1 MNLLTI
7 PSTAE
12 GSEESPRD
20 RVINYLYAL
29 DSLSFPELTSLVYFV
44 TSHSFYDVNL
54 FFRHYYHGQWRV
66 WSDYTGDFI
75 EVRRINGEELIWGRE
90 TKTVLVYEGT
100 YKNKKY
106 YGDGILYVSLDN
118 RGNAFD
124 YYSPH
129 RESDSSKES
138 DSPNR
143 ESDSPNK
150 ESDSSN
156 KESDSPYKESGIMMG
171 HFENGRME
179 GCFDYYNARGLV
191 SRDFYIHGRKYGLQ
205 ISFFP
210 VSEKG
215 KAQYPLSK
223 AIYRD
228 NEENGEYQEF
238 MARYFKQKGW
248 KYNGEVDKDNTY
260 IFEGPHICHKEG
272 DSEKYFLSTP
282 GMKDSLDTYTFGD
295 EYYNGTIINLL
306 KKGEPMRNFSTVDGD
321 WGHVGNRPLQG

>member
-1 MNLLTI
+1 MFVNLLTI

-29 DSLSFPELTSLVYFV
+29 DRLSFPELTSLVFFV

-54 FFRHYYHGQWRV
+54 FFKHYYHGQWRA
-66 WSDYTGDFI
+66 WNDYTGDSI
-75 EVRRINGEELIWGRE
+75 EVRKINGEELIWGRE

-129 RESDSSKES
+129 KEN
-138 DSPNR
+138 DM
-143 ESDSPNK
+143 
-150 ESDSSN
+150 
-156 KESDSPYKESGIMMG
+156 MMG

-179 GCFDYYNARGLV
+179 GCFDYHNARELV

-205 ISFFP
+205 VSFFSS
-210 VSEKG
+210 SENDKT
-215 KAQYPLSK
+215 QYPLSK

-228 NEENGEYQEF
+228 DEENGEYQEF

-295 EYYNGTIINLL
+295 KYYNGDIINLL
-306 KKGEPMRNFSTVDGD
+306 VKGEPMRNFSRVDGD
-321 WGHVGNRPLQG
+321 WGHVGSRLLQA

>member
-1 MNLLTI
+1 MFVNLLTI

-29 DSLSFPELTSLVYFV
+29 DRLSFPELTSLVFFV

-54 FFRHYYHGQWRV
+54 FFKHYYHGQWRA
-66 WSDYTGDFI
+66 WNDYTGDSI
-75 EVRRINGEELIWGRE
+75 EVRKINGEELIWGRE

-129 RESDSSKES
+129 KEN
-138 DSPNR
+138 DM
-143 ESDSPNK
+143 
-150 ESDSSN
+150 
-156 KESDSPYKESGIMMG
+156 MMG

-179 GCFDYYNARGLV
+179 GCFDYHNARELV

-205 ISFFP
+205 VSFFSS
-210 VSEKG
+210 SENDKT
-215 KAQYPLSK
+215 QYPLSK

-228 NEENGEYQEF
+228 DEENGEYQEF

-295 EYYNGTIINLL
+295 EYYNGDIINLL
-306 KKGEPMRNFSTVDGD
+306 VKGEPMRNLSRVDGD
-321 WGHVGNRPLQG
+321 WGHVGSRLLQA

>member
-29 DSLSFPELTSLVYFV
+29 DRLSFPELTSLVFFV

-54 FFRHYYHGQWRV
+54 FFKHYYHGQWRA
-66 WSDYTGDFI
+66 WNDYTGDSI
-75 EVRRINGEELIWGRE
+75 EVRKINGEELIWGRE

-129 RESDSSKES
+129 KEN
-138 DSPNR
+138 DM
-143 ESDSPNK
+143 
-150 ESDSSN
+150 
-156 KESDSPYKESGIMMG
+156 MMG

-179 GCFDYYNARGLV
+179 GCFDYHNARELV

-205 ISFFP
+205 VSFFSS
-210 VSEKG
+210 SENDKT
-215 KAQYPLSK
+215 QYPLSK

-228 NEENGEYQEF
+228 DEENGEYQEF

-248 KYNGEVDKDNTY
+248 KYNDEVDKDNTY

-295 EYYNGTIINLL
+295 EYYNGDIINLL
-306 KKGEPMRNFSTVDGD
+306 VKGEPMRNFSRVDGD
-321 WGHVGNRPLQG
+321 WGHVGSRLLQA

>member
-29 DSLSFPELTSLVYFV
+29 DRLSFPELTSLVFFV

-54 FFRHYYHGQWRV
+54 FFKHYYHGQWRA
-66 WSDYTGDFI
+66 WNDYTGDSI
-75 EVRRINGEELIWGRE
+75 EVRKINGEELIWGRE
-90 TKTVLVYEGT
+90 TKTVLVYEGS

-129 RESDSSKES
+129 KEN
-138 DSPNR
+138 DM
-143 ESDSPNK
+143 
-150 ESDSSN
+150 
-156 KESDSPYKESGIMMG
+156 MMG

-179 GCFDYYNARGLV
+179 GCFDYHNARELV

-205 ISFFP
+205 VSFFSS
-210 VSEKG
+210 SENDKT
-215 KAQYPLSK
+215 QYPLSK

-228 NEENGEYQEF
+228 DEENGEYQEF

-295 EYYNGTIINLL
+295 EYYNGDIINLL
-306 KKGEPMRNFSTVDGD
+306 VKGEPMRNFSRVDGD
-321 WGHVGNRPLQG
+321 WGHVGSRLLQA

>member
-1 MNLLTI
+1 MFVNLLTI

-29 DSLSFPELTSLVYFV
+29 DRLSFPELTSLVFFV

-54 FFRHYYHGQWRV
+54 FFKHYYHGQWRA
-66 WSDYTGDFI
+66 WNDYTGDSI
-75 EVRRINGEELIWGRE
+75 EVRKINGEELIWGRE

-129 RESDSSKES
+129 KEN
-138 DSPNR
+138 DM
-143 ESDSPNK
+143 
-150 ESDSSN
+150 
-156 KESDSPYKESGIMMG
+156 MMG

-179 GCFDYYNARGLV
+179 GCFDYHNARELV

-205 ISFFP
+205 VSFFSS
-210 VSEKG
+210 SENDKT
-215 KAQYPLSK
+215 QYPLSK

-228 NEENGEYQEF
+228 DEENGEYQEF

-295 EYYNGTIINLL
+295 EYYNGDIINLL
-306 KKGEPMRNFSTVDGD
+306 VKGEPMRNFSRVDGD
-321 WGHVGNRPLQG
+321 WGHVGSRLLRA

>member
-29 DSLSFPELTSLVYFV
+29 DRLSFPELTSLVFFV

-54 FFRHYYHGQWRV
+54 FFKHYYHGQWRA
-66 WSDYTGDFI
+66 WNDYTGDSI
-75 EVRRINGEELIWGRE
+75 EVRKINGEELIWGRE

-129 RESDSSKES
+129 KEN
-138 DSPNR
+138 DM
-143 ESDSPNK
+143 
-150 ESDSSN
+150 
-156 KESDSPYKESGIMMG
+156 MMG

-179 GCFDYYNARGLV
+179 GCFDYHNARELV

-205 ISFFP
+205 VSFFSS
-210 VSEKG
+210 SENDKT
-215 KAQYPLSK
+215 QYPLSK

-228 NEENGEYQEF
+228 DEENGEYQEF

-295 EYYNGTIINLL
+295 KYYNGDIINLL
-306 KKGEPMRNFSTVDGD
+306 VKGEPMRNFSRVDGD
-321 WGHVGNRPLQG
+321 WGHVGSRLLQA

>member
-29 DSLSFPELTSLVYFV
+29 DRLSFPELTSLVFFV

-54 FFRHYYHGQWRV
+54 FFKHYYHGQWRA
-66 WSDYTGDFI
+66 WNDYTGDSI
-75 EVRRINGEELIWGRE
+75 EVRKINGEELIWGRE

-100 YKNKKY
+100 FKNKKY

-129 RESDSSKES
+129 KEN
-138 DSPNR
+138 DM
-143 ESDSPNK
+143 
-150 ESDSSN
+150 
-156 KESDSPYKESGIMMG
+156 MMG

-179 GCFDYYNARGLV
+179 GCFDYHNARELV

-205 ISFFP
+205 VSFFSS
-210 VSEKG
+210 SENDKT
-215 KAQYPLSK
+215 QYPLSK

-228 NEENGEYQEF
+228 DEENGEYQEF

-295 EYYNGTIINLL
+295 KYYNGDIINLL
-306 KKGEPMRNFSTVDGD
+306 VKGEPMRNFSRVDGD
-321 WGHVGNRPLQG
+321 WGHVGSRLLQA

>member
-29 DSLSFPELTSLVYFV
+29 DRLSFPELTSLVFFV

-54 FFRHYYHGQWRV
+54 FFKHYYHGQWRA
-66 WSDYTGDFI
+66 WNDYTGDSI
-75 EVRRINGEELIWGRE
+75 EVRKINGEELIWGRE

-129 RESDSSKES
+129 KEN
-138 DSPNR
+138 DM
-143 ESDSPNK
+143 
-150 ESDSSN
+150 
-156 KESDSPYKESGIMMG
+156 MMG

-179 GCFDYYNARGLV
+179 GCFDYHNARELV

-205 ISFFP
+205 VSFFSS
-210 VSEKG
+210 SENDKT
-215 KAQYPLSK
+215 QYPLSK

-228 NEENGEYQEF
+228 DEENGEYQEF

-248 KYNGEVDKDNTY
+248 KYNDEVDKDNTY

-295 EYYNGTIINLL
+295 KYYNGDIINLL
-306 KKGEPMRNFSTVDGD
+306 VKGEPMRNFSRVDGD
-321 WGHVGNRPLQG
+321 WGHVGSRLLQA

>member
-1 MNLLTI
+1 MFVNLLTI

-29 DSLSFPELTSLVYFV
+29 DRLSFPELTSLVFFV

-54 FFRHYYHGQWRV
+54 FFKHYYHGQWRA
-66 WSDYTGDFI
+66 WNDYTGDSI
-75 EVRRINGEELIWGRE
+75 EVRKINGEELIWGRE

-129 RESDSSKES
+129 KEN
-138 DSPNR
+138 DM
-143 ESDSPNK
+143 
-150 ESDSSN
+150 
-156 KESDSPYKESGIMMG
+156 MMG

-179 GCFDYYNARGLV
+179 GCFDYHNARELV

-205 ISFFP
+205 VSFFSS
-210 VSEKG
+210 SENDKT
-215 KAQYPLSK
+215 QYPLSK

-228 NEENGEYQEF
+228 DEENGEYQEF

-295 EYYNGTIINLL
+295 EYYNGDIINLL
-306 KKGEPMRNFSTVDGD
+306 VKGEPMRNFSRVDGD
-321 WGHVGNRPLQG
+321 WGHVGSRLLQA

>member
-29 DSLSFPELTSLVYFV
+29 DRLSFPELTSLVFFV

-54 FFRHYYHGQWRV
+54 FFKHYYHGQWRA
-66 WSDYTGDFI
+66 WNDYPGDSI
-75 EVRRINGEELIWGRE
+75 EVRKINGEELIWGRE

-129 RESDSSKES
+129 KEN
-138 DSPNR
+138 DM
-143 ESDSPNK
+143 
-150 ESDSSN
+150 
-156 KESDSPYKESGIMMG
+156 MMG

-179 GCFDYYNARGLV
+179 GCFDYHNARELV

-205 ISFFP
+205 VSFFSS
-210 VSEKG
+210 SENDKT
-215 KAQYPLSK
+215 QYPLSK

-228 NEENGEYQEF
+228 DEENGEYQEF

-295 EYYNGTIINLL
+295 EYYNGDIINLL
-306 KKGEPMRNFSTVDGD
+306 VKGEPMRNFSRVDGD
-321 WGHVGNRPLQG
+321 WGHVGSRLLQA

>member
-29 DSLSFPELTSLVYFV
+29 DRLSFPELTSLVFFV

-54 FFRHYYHGQWRV
+54 FFKHYYHGQWRA
-66 WSDYTGDFI
+66 WNDYTGDSI
-75 EVRRINGEELIWGRE
+75 EVRKINGEELIWGRE

-129 RESDSSKES
+129 KEN
-138 DSPNR
+138 DM
-143 ESDSPNK
+143 
-150 ESDSSN
+150 
-156 KESDSPYKESGIMMG
+156 MMG

-179 GCFDYYNARGLV
+179 GCFDYHNARELV

-205 ISFFP
+205 VSFFSS
-210 VSEKG
+210 SENDKT
-215 KAQYPLSK
+215 QYPLSK

-228 NEENGEYQEF
+228 DEENGEYQEF

-260 IFEGPHICHKEG
+260 IFEGPHICHTEG

-295 EYYNGTIINLL
+295 EYYNGDIINLL
-306 KKGEPMRNFSTVDGD
+306 VKGEPMRNFSRVDGD
-321 WGHVGNRPLQG
+321 WGHVGSRLLQA

>member
-29 DSLSFPELTSLVYFV
+29 DRLSFPELTSLVFFV

-54 FFRHYYHGQWRV
+54 FFKHYYHGQWRA
-66 WSDYTGDFI
+66 WNDYTGDSI
-75 EVRRINGEELIWGRE
+75 EVRKINGEELIWGRE

-129 RESDSSKES
+129 KEN
-138 DSPNR
+138 DM
-143 ESDSPNK
+143 
-150 ESDSSN
+150 
-156 KESDSPYKESGIMMG
+156 MMG

-179 GCFDYYNARGLV
+179 GCFDYHNARELV

-205 ISFFP
+205 VSFFSS
-210 VSEKG
+210 SENDKT
-215 KAQYPLSK
+215 QYPLSK

-228 NEENGEYQEF
+228 DEENGEYQEF

-295 EYYNGTIINLL
+295 EYYNGDIINLL
-306 KKGEPMRNFSTVDGD
+306 VKGEPMRNFSRVDGD
-321 WGHVGNRPLQG
+321 WGHVGSRLLQA

>member
-1 MNLLTI
+1 M
-7 PSTAE
+7 
-12 GSEESPRD
+12 
-20 RVINYLYAL
+20 
-29 DSLSFPELTSLVYFV
+29 SFPELTSLVFFV

-54 FFRHYYHGQWRV
+54 FFKHYYHGQWRA
-66 WSDYTGDFI
+66 WNDYTGDSI
-75 EVRRINGEELIWGRE
+75 EVRKINGEELIWGRE

-129 RESDSSKES
+129 KEN
-138 DSPNR
+138 DM
-143 ESDSPNK
+143 
-150 ESDSSN
+150 
-156 KESDSPYKESGIMMG
+156 MMG

-179 GCFDYYNARGLV
+179 GCFDYHNARELV

-205 ISFFP
+205 VSFFSS
-210 VSEKG
+210 SENDKT
-215 KAQYPLSK
+215 QYPLSK

-228 NEENGEYQEF
+228 DEENGEYQEF

-295 EYYNGTIINLL
+295 EYYNGDIINLL
-306 KKGEPMRNFSTVDGD
+306 VKGEPMRNFSRVDGD
-321 WGHVGNRPLQG
+321 WGHVGSRLLQA

>member
-29 DSLSFPELTSLVYFV
+29 DRLSFPELTSLVFFV

-54 FFRHYYHGQWRV
+54 FFKHYYHGQWRA
-66 WSDYTGDFI
+66 WNDYTGDSI
-75 EVRRINGEELIWGRE
+75 EVRKINGEELIWGKE

-129 RESDSSKES
+129 KEN
-138 DSPNR
+138 DM
-143 ESDSPNK
+143 
-150 ESDSSN
+150 
-156 KESDSPYKESGIMMG
+156 MMG

-179 GCFDYYNARGLV
+179 GCFDYHNARELV

-205 ISFFP
+205 VSFFSS
-210 VSEKG
+210 SENDKT
-215 KAQYPLSK
+215 QYPLSK

-228 NEENGEYQEF
+228 DEENGEYQEF

-248 KYNGEVDKDNTY
+248 KYNGEVDKENTY

-295 EYYNGTIINLL
+295 EYYNGNIINLL
-306 KKGEPMRNFSTVDGD
+306 VKGEPMRNFSRVDGD
-321 WGHVGNRPLQG
+321 WGHVGSRLLQA

>member
-1 MNLLTI
+1 MFVNLLTI

-29 DSLSFPELTSLVYFV
+29 DRLSFPELTSLVFFV

-54 FFRHYYHGQWRV
+54 FFKHYYHGQWRA
-66 WSDYTGDFI
+66 WNDYTGDSI
-75 EVRRINGEELIWGRE
+75 EVRKINGEELIWGRE

-129 RESDSSKES
+129 KEN
-138 DSPNR
+138 DM
-143 ESDSPNK
+143 
-150 ESDSSN
+150 
-156 KESDSPYKESGIMMG
+156 MMG

-179 GCFDYYNARGLV
+179 GCFDYHNARELV

-205 ISFFP
+205 VSFFSS
-210 VSEKG
+210 SENDKT
-215 KAQYPLSK
+215 QYPLSK

-228 NEENGEYQEF
+228 DEENGEYQEF

-248 KYNGEVDKDNTY
+248 KYNDEVDKDNTY

-295 EYYNGTIINLL
+295 EYYNGDIINLL
-306 KKGEPMRNFSTVDGD
+306 VKGEPMRNFSRVDGD
-321 WGHVGNRPLQG
+321 WGHVGSRLLQA

>member
-29 DSLSFPELTSLVYFV
+29 DRLSFPELTSLVFFV

-54 FFRHYYHGQWRV
+54 FFKHYYHGQWRA
-66 WSDYTGDFI
+66 WNDYTGDSI
-75 EVRRINGEELIWGRE
+75 EVRKINGEELIWGRE

-129 RESDSSKES
+129 KEN
-138 DSPNR
+138 DM
-143 ESDSPNK
+143 
-150 ESDSSN
+150 
-156 KESDSPYKESGIMMG
+156 MMG

-179 GCFDYYNARGLV
+179 GCFDYHNARELV

-205 ISFFP
+205 VSFFSS
-210 VSEKG
+210 SENDKT
-215 KAQYPLSK
+215 QYPLSK

-228 NEENGEYQEF
+228 DEENGEYQEF

-248 KYNGEVDKDNTY
+248 KYNGEVDKENTY

-295 EYYNGTIINLL
+295 EYYNGNIINLL
-306 KKGEPMRNFSTVDGD
+306 VKGEPMRNFSTVDGD
-321 WGHVGNRPLQG
+321 WGHVGSCLLQA

>member
-29 DSLSFPELTSLVYFV
+29 DRLSFPELTSLVFFV
-44 TSHSFYDVNL
+44 TSHSFHDVNSL
-54 FFRHYYHGQWRV
+54 FTLYYHGQWRA
-66 WSDYTGDFI
+66 WNDYTGDSI
-75 EVRRINGEELIWGRE
+75 EVRKINGEELIWGRE

-129 RESDSSKES
+129 KEN
-138 DSPNR
+138 DM
-143 ESDSPNK
+143 
-150 ESDSSN
+150 
-156 KESDSPYKESGIMMG
+156 MMG

-179 GCFDYYNARGLV
+179 GCFDYHNARELV

-205 ISFFP
+205 VSFFSS
-210 VSEKG
+210 SENDKT
-215 KAQYPLSK
+215 QYPLSK

-228 NEENGEYQEF
+228 DEENGEYQEF

-295 EYYNGTIINLL
+295 EYYNGDIINLL
-306 KKGEPMRNFSTVDGD
+306 VKGEPMRNFSRVDGD
-321 WGHVGNRPLQG
+321 WGHVGSRLLQA

>member
-1 MNLLTI
+1 MFVNLLTI

-29 DSLSFPELTSLVYFV
+29 DRLSFPELTSLVFFV

-54 FFRHYYHGQWRV
+54 FFKHYYHGQWRA
-66 WSDYTGDFI
+66 WNDYTGDSI
-75 EVRRINGEELIWGRE
+75 EVRKINGEELIWGKE

-129 RESDSSKES
+129 KEN
-138 DSPNR
+138 DM
-143 ESDSPNK
+143 
-150 ESDSSN
+150 
-156 KESDSPYKESGIMMG
+156 MMG

-179 GCFDYYNARGLV
+179 GCFDYHNARELV

-205 ISFFP
+205 VSFFSS
-210 VSEKG
+210 SENDKT
-215 KAQYPLSK
+215 QYPLSK

-228 NEENGEYQEF
+228 DEENGEYQEF

-248 KYNGEVDKDNTY
+248 KYNGEVDKENTY

-295 EYYNGTIINLL
+295 EYYNGNIINLL
-306 KKGEPMRNFSTVDGD
+306 VKGEPMRNFSTVDGD
-321 WGHVGNRPLQG
+321 WGHVGSRLLQA

>member
-29 DSLSFPELTSLVYFV
+29 DRLSFPELTSLVFFV

-54 FFRHYYHGQWRV
+54 FFKHYYHGQWRA
-66 WSDYTGDFI
+66 WNDYTGDSI
-75 EVRRINGEELIWGRE
+75 EVRKINGEELIWGRE

-129 RESDSSKES
+129 KEN
-138 DSPNR
+138 DM
-143 ESDSPNK
+143 
-150 ESDSSN
+150 
-156 KESDSPYKESGIMMG
+156 MMG

-179 GCFDYYNARGLV
+179 GCFDYHNARELV

-205 ISFFP
+205 VSFFSS
-210 VSEKG
+210 SENDKT
-215 KAQYPLSK
+215 QYPLSK

-228 NEENGEYQEF
+228 DEENGEYQEF

>member
-29 DSLSFPELTSLVYFV
+29 DRLSFPELTSLVFFV

-54 FFRHYYHGQWRV
+54 FFKHYYHGQWRA
-66 WSDYTGDFI
+66 WNDYTGDSI
-75 EVRRINGEELIWGRE
+75 EVRKINGEELIWGRE

-129 RESDSSKES
+129 KEN
-138 DSPNR
+138 DM
-143 ESDSPNK
+143 
-150 ESDSSN
+150 
-156 KESDSPYKESGIMMG
+156 MMG

-179 GCFDYYNARGLV
+179 GCFDYHNARELV

-205 ISFFP
+205 VSFFSS
-210 VSEKG
+210 SENDKT
-215 KAQYPLSK
+215 QYPLSK

-228 NEENGEYQEF
+228 DEENGEYQEF

-295 EYYNGTIINLL
+295 EYYNGDIIKLL
-306 KKGEPMRNFSTVDGD
+306 VKGEPMRNFSRVDGD
-321 WGHVGNRPLQG
+321 WGHVGSRLLQA

>member
-1 MNLLTI
+1 MFVNLLTI

-29 DSLSFPELTSLVYFV
+29 DRLSFPELTSLVFFV

-54 FFRHYYHGQWRV
+54 FFKHYYHGQWRA
-66 WSDYTGDFI
+66 WNDYTGDSI
-75 EVRRINGEELIWGRE
+75 EVRKINGEELIWGKE

-129 RESDSSKES
+129 KEN
-138 DSPNR
+138 DM
-143 ESDSPNK
+143 
-150 ESDSSN
+150 
-156 KESDSPYKESGIMMG
+156 MMG

-179 GCFDYYNARGLV
+179 GCFDYHNARELV

-205 ISFFP
+205 VSFFSS
-210 VSEKG
+210 SENDKT
-215 KAQYPLSK
+215 QYPLSK

-228 NEENGEYQEF
+228 DEENGEYQEF

-248 KYNGEVDKDNTY
+248 KYNGEVDKENTY

-295 EYYNGTIINLL
+295 EYYNGNIINLL
-306 KKGEPMRNFSTVDGD
+306 VKGEPMRNFSRVDGD
-321 WGHVGNRPLQG
+321 WGHVGSRLLQA